1 MHYWEGFILGPP
13 FEENM
18 TQQQDLSLLS
28 GTRHSETS
36 AATTFRTSD
45 EGEFSAENTEG
56 FMHSSNFHEMAVPTI
71 VQIPDVMQ
79 DTQAEQD
86 SAASFQLCEVTGQD
100 GKAKSLH
107 GVKLD
112 SDSFKSPAPKNQPEP
127 SIASTKKK
135 SCLNTD
141 TDRNSNLTHNK

>member
-28 GTRHSETS
+28 GKRYSETS
-36 AATTFRTSD
+36 AATTFWTSD
-45 EGEFSAENTEG
+45 EGEFSAKNPEG
-56 FMHSSNFHEMAVPTI
+56 FMHSNFHEMAVPTI

-86 SAASFQLCEVTGQD
+86 STASFQFCEVTDQD
-100 GKAKSLH
+100 GKVKSLH

-112 SDSFKSPAPKNQPEP
+112 SDSFKSLAPKNRPEP

-135 SCLNTD
+135 SCLKTD
-141 TDRNSNLTHNK
+141 TDRNSKLRHDK